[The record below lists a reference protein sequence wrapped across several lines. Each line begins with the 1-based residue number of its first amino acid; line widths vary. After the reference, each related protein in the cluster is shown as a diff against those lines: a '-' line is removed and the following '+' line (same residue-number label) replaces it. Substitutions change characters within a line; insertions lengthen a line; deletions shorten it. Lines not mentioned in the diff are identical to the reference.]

1 LSIYSESEA
10 SAYFLIAHGSRDPRS
25 RQALEACVLLVRQEL
40 AANDALANPWPL
52 VGSGVLEFGD
62 RSLAEQI
69 ATFARAAARD
79 GVQKVYLLPLFLMMG
94 NHVQQDLPNAIQQAQ
109 DQISPDVNLVLCP
122 SLGSHPDLGQL
133 VRERMAENHCDRWL
147 LIAHGTRRTGG
158 NAPIADLAD
167 RLGVVPSYWATEPS
181 LETQLQEIASHQEST
196 EESSQ
201 QVDPQRVCIMPYF
214 LFTGS
219 IIDAI
224 GDTVSQLRAK
234 FPKLELQMTHPL
246 NPSPLLAKLLLDQ
259 CTSASAS

>member
-1 LSIYSESEA
+1 MPIYPASEA

-40 AANDALANPWPL
+40 AANEALANPWPL

-62 RSLAEQI
+62 RSLSEQI
-69 ATFARAAARD
+69 ATFAQTAARD

-94 NHVQQDLPNAIQQAQ
+94 NHVQQDLPDAIQQAQ
-109 DQISPDVNLVLCP
+109 EQLSPSVNLVLCP

-133 VRERMAENHCDRWL
+133 IQERMAENHCDRWL
-147 LIAHGTRRTGG
+147 LLAHGTRRIGG

-167 RLGVVPSYWATEPS
+167 RLGAVPSYWSTEPS
-181 LETQLQEIASHQEST
+181 LETQLQEIAGS
-196 EESSQ
+196 SSQ
-201 QVDPQRVCIMPYF
+201 QVVPQRVCIMPYF

-224 GDTVSQLRAK
+224 GETVSQLRAK

-246 NPSPLLAKLLLDQ
+246 NPSPLLAKLLLDR
-259 CTSASAS
+259 CTSVSAS